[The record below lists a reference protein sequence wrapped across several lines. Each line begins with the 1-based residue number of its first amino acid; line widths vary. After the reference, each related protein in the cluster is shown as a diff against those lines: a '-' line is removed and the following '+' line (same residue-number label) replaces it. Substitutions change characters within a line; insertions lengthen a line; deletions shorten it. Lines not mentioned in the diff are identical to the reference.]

1 MVQDYGITYA
11 KLMLFGEYGIL
22 LGGAALTIPLTRF
35 SAKFD
40 FIDNALDTEIASK
53 SNKVLHGFAEF
64 LEKIESITSEI
75 DVTGF
80 KLDIKDG
87 LYLLSDIPIG
97 YGVGSSGVLCAAIYK
112 AFGKNHQPVYYLPD
126 NLLLHKS
133 LFSSMEAFFHG
144 KSSGLDPL
152 ACLVG
157 KPLLIREK
165 EISVLHSVYQLK
177 GNWFLVDSGT
187 SRNTGQLVEK
197 FLTKCYKSEF
207 KNDFQSNYISVV
219 NTLID
224 QIKDEELVKEGS
236 SAIRRMEK
244 YMEAI
249 SLMQL
254 RYFNEMIPAFLV
266 PLWQQGLDTG
276 CFYLKLLGAGGGG
289 YYLGI
294 SQQKT
299 TTEEMVA
306 AYGFKLQW
314 LDV

>member
-40 FIDNALDTEIASK
+40 FIGNASVTEISRK

-64 LEKIESITSEI
+64 LEKSESITSEI
-75 DVTGF
+75 DIIGF

-97 YGVGSSGVLCAAIYK
+97 YGVGSSGVVCAAVCKVY
-112 AFGKNHQPVYYLPD
+112 GKNHHPIYDLTD
-126 NLLLHKS
+126 NLLFHKS

-157 KPLLIREK
+157 KPLLIRQK
-165 EISVLHSVYQLK
+165 KISILHSVHLLK
-177 GNWFLVDSGT
+177 GNWFLVDSGS
-187 SRNTGQLVEK
+187 SRNTGLLVEK

-219 NTLID
+219 NSLID
-224 QIKDEELVKEGS
+224 EINDEKLGNEAS
-236 SAIRRMEK
+236 DNMEQ

-249 SLMQL
+249 SVMQL
-254 RYFNEMIPAFLV
+254 KYFNEMIPAFLA
-266 PLWQQGLDTG
+266 PLWQQGLDTSY
-276 CFYLKLLGAGGGG
+276 FYLKLLGAGGGG
-289 YYLGI
+289 YYLGL
-294 SQQKT
+294 SLQKT
-299 TTEEMVA
+299 ATEEMVA
-306 AYGFKLQW
+306 AYGFKLTW
-314 LDV
+314 LDI

>member
-11 KLMLFGEYGIL
+11 KLLLFGEYGIL

-35 SAKFD
+35 MAKFD
-40 FIDNALDTEIASK
+40 FIDSAPETEIARK

-64 LEKIESITSEI
+64 LEKSKSITSEI
-75 DVTGF
+75 NVAGF
-80 KLDIKDG
+80 KLDIVDG
-87 LYLLSDIPIG
+87 LYLSSDIPIG
-97 YGVGSSGVLCAAIYK
+97 YGVGSSGVVCAAIYK
-112 AFGKNHQPVYYLPD
+112 AYGKNKQPINNLPD
-126 NLLLHKS
+126 NLLLYKS

-157 KPLLIREK
+157 KPLLIRQK
-165 EISVLHSVYQLK
+165 EISILHSVYQLK
-177 GNWFLVDSGT
+177 KNWFLVDSGS
-187 SRNTGQLVEK
+187 SRITGLLVEK
-197 FLTKCYKSEF
+197 FLAKCCKSDF
-207 KNDFQSNYISVV
+207 KSDFKSNYISVV

-224 QIKDEELVKEGS
+224 EIKDEKLVKEGS
-236 SAIRRMEK
+236 NDTRSMEK

-266 PLWQQGLDTG
+266 PLWQQGIDTG

-299 TTEEMVA
+299 ATEEMVA
-306 AYGFKLQW
+306 AYGLKLQW
-314 LDV
+314 VDV